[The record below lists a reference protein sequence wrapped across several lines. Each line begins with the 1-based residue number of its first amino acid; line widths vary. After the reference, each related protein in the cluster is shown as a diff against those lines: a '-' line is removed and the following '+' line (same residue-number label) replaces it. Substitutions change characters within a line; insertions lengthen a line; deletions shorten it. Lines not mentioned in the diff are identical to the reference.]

1 MIQVTRLN
9 GSRFHVNAL
18 MIETVEETPDTL
30 ITLTNGKKYIVI
42 ENASDV
48 IQAIQQYL
56 RNIGLVGAL
65 SAQVGRANP
74 DLEGASS

>member
-30 ITLTNGKKYIVI
+30 ITLTNGKKYIVT

-48 IQAIQQYL
+48 IRAIQQYL

-65 SAQVGRANP
+65 SAQVGRADP
-74 DLEGASS
+74 DPEGASS